1 MINIEKNL
9 QEKKFKLDFL
19 KKENIRLNKEYKKLL
34 KENNNIKYN
43 KKVDEKDNLKSLNKL
58 LLESKSDSAQEIKFL
73 YHFNRFKSKK
83 IMK

>member
-1 MINIEKNL
+1 MFNGIQNKINDNLIFLLNENYKEFQPEQKENKKLINIEKNL

-43 KKVDEKDNLKSLNKL
+43 KKIDEKDN
-58 LLESKSDSAQEIKFL
+58 
-73 YHFNRFKSKK
+73 
-83 IMK
+83 